1 MIQFP
6 HAKINIGLK
15 VIRKRPD
22 GFHDIETLMYP
33 IGLSDVLEI
42 VPAKDG
48 VFEFFSTGLSIDGN
62 PEDNLCVRAC
72 RLISQK
78 YALPEVKIHL
88 HKVIPSGAGLGGGSS
103 DAAFVLKLI
112 RRIFSI
118 KMCNNELEEMAAT
131 LGSDCSFFINGKP
144 ALSMGKGEILTR
156 VPFNLSGYYLL
167 LVKPPANVST
177 AWAYGNVI
185 PSGESLPDM
194 NHSSTNI
201 ESYTSLLTNDFEKIV
216 MKSFPEVRRIKE
228 KLVKMGAIYAAMSG
242 SGSAVYGLFRN
253 APNPQPDDFS
263 GMFVWQEVLR

>member
-1 MIQFP
+1 MVQFP
-6 HAKINIGLK
+6 HAKINLGLK

-22 GFHDIETLMYP
+22 GFHDIETIIYP

-48 VFEFFSTGLSIDGN
+48 IFEFVSTGISIDGN
-62 PEDNLCVRAC
+62 HEDNLCVRAC

-88 HKVIPSGAGLGGGSS
+88 HKVIPFGAGLGGGSS

-144 ALSMGKGEILTR
+144 ALSKGRGEKLTP
-156 VPFNLSGYYLL
+156 VPISLAGYHLL
-167 LVKPPANVST
+167 LVKPSVNIST

-185 PSGESLPDM
+185 PSGESLPEM
-194 NHSSTNI
+194 NHISDNI
-201 ESYTSLLTNDFEKIV
+201 ESFATLLTNDFEGVV
-216 MKSFPEVRRIKE
+216 MGSFPEVRRIKE
-228 KLVKMGAIYAAMSG
+228 KIMEMGAIYAAMTG

-253 APNPQPDDFS
+253 APNLQPDDFD
-263 GMFVWQEVLR
+263 GMFVWQEVMN